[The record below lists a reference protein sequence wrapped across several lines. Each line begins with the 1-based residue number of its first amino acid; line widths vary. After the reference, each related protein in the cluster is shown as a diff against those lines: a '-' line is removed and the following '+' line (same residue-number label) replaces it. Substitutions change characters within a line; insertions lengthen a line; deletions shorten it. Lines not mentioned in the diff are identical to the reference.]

1 MAVGLAAC
9 RPGAAHPPRPLE
21 GIREEAQGLASPE
34 SFMLSHMPWSVTSLG
49 Q

>member
-1 MAVGLAAC
+1 MGLAAC
-9 RPGAAHPPRPLE
+9 RPGAARPPRPLE

-34 SFMLSHMPWSVTSLG
+34 SFTLSHMPWSVTRLG